1 MMPLGKVIFGLKI
14 FLYPVERRIK
24 RKEGKKENIF
34 SLWIKNWRKKK
45 KKQGFSQLL
54 EIFLDCCGQIGLLAE
69 KGRKNQSSATFEFG
83 INPTYQKS
91 GE

>member
-1 MMPLGKVIFGLKI
+1 MPLGKVIFGLKI

-24 RKEGKKENIF
+24 RKEGEKENIF
-34 SLWIKNWRKKK
+34 SLWIKNWRGKKK
-45 KKQGFSQLL
+45 KARLL
-54 EIFLDCCGQIGLLAE
+54 TAFRDFLDCYGQIGLLAE

>member
-24 RKEGKKENIF
+24 RKEGEKENIF

-45 KKQGFSQLL
+45 KARLL
-54 EIFLDCCGQIGLLAE
+54 TAFRDFFRLLWPNWSFGRERQE
-69 KGRKNQSSATFEFG
+69 KPVICHF
-83 INPTYQKS
+83 
-91 GE
+91 